1 MTNKKSSVGI
11 LGAGISG
18 LSIAYALAQK
28 GIDTTVYEKEDEAG
42 GAIRS
47 VKINDWLVEEGPN
60 TLMVKS
66 PDIRTLLEQ
75 IGLGNQ
81 IMEAN
86 PAAQKRFVVKNGK
99 LSPLPNSV
107 GSFFKTPLLSMPAKV
122 RLLKEPFVPSS
133 TKEDESIAEF
143 IERRLGKE
151 VLDYGINPFV
161 SGVYA
166 GDPKELSIRH
176 TFSSLWEMEQV
187 HGSLFKGMFNRD
199 RSNAAQKRSL
209 ISFKDGNQMLP
220 KAMANSL
227 EEPVYTS
234 TEIQSVQKNN
244 KHWVVK
250 GMTHNKSFE
259 HRHSC
264 VVSTIP
270 VYKIPEIFNDEHFE
284 DLAKL
289 PYAPLSVFALGFKKD
304 QIGHPL
310 DGFGM
315 LIPETENYRLLGSLF
330 SSTLFPGRAPENH
343 HLLSC
348 FIGGER
354 NPTLAQKSKKELQS
368 ILLSEL
374 DELLNIKGGPVFTY
388 HRYWGNAIPQY
399 KVGYDHYLSLM
410 KKIEKEFEGL
420 FLDGNFRN
428 GVSVPDCISSGFE
441 TAHKVHTFLKQAP

>member
-1 MTNKKSSVGI
+1 MTNKKLSVGI

-28 GIDTTVYEKEDEAG
+28 GIEATVYEKKDEVG
-42 GAIRS
+42 GAIQS
-47 VKINDWLVEEGPN
+47 VRINDWLVEEGPK

-66 PDIRTLLEQ
+66 PEIRTLLEE
-75 IGLGNQ
+75 IGLGDN
-81 IMEAN
+81 ILEAN

-99 LSPLPNSV
+99 LSPLPNSI
-107 GSFFKTPLLSMPAKV
+107 GNFLATPLLSMRAKLS
-122 RLLKEPFVPSS
+122 LLKEPFVSS
-133 TKEDESIAEF
+133 SANEDESIANF
-143 IERRLGKE
+143 VERRLGKE

-176 TFSSLWEMEQV
+176 TFSSLWEMEQT
-187 HGSLFKGMFNRD
+187 HGSLLKGMFNKD
-199 RSNAAQKRSL
+199 RSNATQKRSL
-209 ISFKDGNQMLP
+209 ISFKEGNQMLP
-220 KAMANSL
+220 KALASML
-227 EEPVYTS
+227 KGPLYTS
-234 TEIQSVQKNN
+234 TNIQSVQK
-244 KHWVVK
+244 KHDYWIVK
-250 GMTHNKSFE
+250 GLSNNESFE
-259 HRHSC
+259 HHHHC

-270 VYKIPEIFNDEHFE
+270 VYNIPKIFNSEHFQ

-289 PYAPLSVFALGFKKD
+289 PYAPLSVFALGFKSN
-304 QIGHPL
+304 QIDHSL

-315 LIPETENYRLLGSLF
+315 LIPEKENYKLLGALF

-343 HLLSC
+343 HLLTC
-348 FIGGER
+348 FIGGDR
-354 NPTLAQKSKKELQS
+354 NPKIAQKPESELQS

-374 DELLNIKGGPVFTY
+374 DELLNITGDPAFSY

-399 KVGYDHYLSLM
+399 KLGHDHYLSLM

-441 TAHKVHTFLKQAP
+441 TAHKVHAFLQ